1 MNSHSNITGDTFE
14 LYNLRVEISEKSGHI
29 IGKHKIGDY
38 FEVIGEDIF
47 LPSGQG
53 FSLYAISSILP
64 LLPAKQRQNH
74 PNDFMETDDYI
85 ADPDAN
91 SQAIY
96 QIHRT
101 GKTVFKHADVSAN
114 PVFHS
119 TSPRSK

>member
-1 MNSHSNITGDTFE
+1 MNHISHSTDDSFE
-14 LYNLRVEISEKSGHI
+14 LYNLRVEISERSGHI

-53 FSLYAISSILP
+53 FSLYALGSLLP
-64 LLPAKQRQNH
+64 LLAVKQRQNH
-74 PNDFMETDDYI
+74 PNDFVETDDYV

-96 QIHRT
+96 FIKRT
-101 GKTVFKHADVSAN
+101 GKTCFKHSQVSGELL
-114 PVFHS
+114 S
-119 TSPRSK
+119 SPSL